1 MFISIVSTLS
11 VAHPEPQIHCVA
23 EGDLELLTLL
33 PLILEVYSTSPS

>member
-1 MFISIVSTLS
+1 
-11 VAHPEPQIHCVA
+11 VAGLKVA